1 MINYFKRINKNHNIL
16 VEDTRNSTIYT
27 VYDTLWLNAYWF
39 SNYWY
44 ESILNFFGIFP
55 FVIIFE
61 PKLNTKQPDLIPI
74 TRADFCKYMKIISV

>member
-27 VYDTLWLNAYWF
+27 VYDTSWLNAYWL

-61 PKLNTKQPDLIPI
+61 PKLNRRQPDLIPI
-74 TRADFCKYMKIISV
+74 TRADFCKYMKIISI